1 MGMYDDIVSG
11 VSENIEI
18 NGYPFYAEN
27 IDGNEPYNR
36 REYVYKALLNGT
48 MSVKPGKYVNREY
61 GFKTTVY
68 HSRADEHDKIIQ
80 EIMSKPV
87 EVISKEMGG
96 KFKAIVIFSKSI
108 PEGSPYHTEYDV
120 TVTEVPDKV
129 SNIPGDVKLV
139 VPDVKKVNIEK
150 KKVNS
155 KKATLYNNILRK
167 CNVPI
172 KKNSKGKCVE
182 AIQYVLNAY
191 GYLKK
196 KNMTGKYDTN
206 TVKAVKLFQS
216 DLKKDE
222 GLKVTGTVDK
232 KTRDSL
238 LKIL

>member
-18 NGYPFYAEN
+18 NGHPFYAEN

-36 REYVYKALLNGT
+36 REYVFKSLLNGT
-48 MSVKPGKYVNREY
+48 MSVKSGKYVNREFS
-61 GFKTTVY
+61 FKTTVY
-68 HSRADEHDKIIQ
+68 HVRPDEHDKIIR

-96 KFKAIVIFSKSI
+96 KFNAIVVFSKNI
-108 PEGSPYHTEYDV
+108 PDGSPNHTEYDV
-120 TVTEVPDKV
+120 TVTEVPDKN
-129 SNIPGDVKLV
+129 SNIPGEVKLV
-139 VPDVKKVNIEK
+139 VPDVKKITLEK
-150 KKVNS
+150 KRTNS
-155 KKATLYNNILRK
+155 NKATLYNNILKK

-196 KNMTGKYDTN
+196 KNMTGKYDSN

-216 DLKKDE
+216 DLKKKE
-222 GLKVTGTVDK
+222 GLKVTGIVDR